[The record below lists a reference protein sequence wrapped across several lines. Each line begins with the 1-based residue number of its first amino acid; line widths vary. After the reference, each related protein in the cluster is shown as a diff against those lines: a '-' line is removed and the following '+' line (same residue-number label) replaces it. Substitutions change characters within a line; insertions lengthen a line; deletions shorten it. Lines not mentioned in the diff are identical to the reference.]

1 MLSNVTGR
9 ACLRALSLFS
19 LLLGTLHAGTLTLT
33 GDGSVTVTDV
43 VTQMGSQFQ
52 YNFTITDNSTAG
64 LAVLD
69 IAVTPHITITSLTT
83 PGGANAFTS
92 AYDPVLGLVSFVANL
107 SSFSSTPLSGFVF
120 DSPVGPAPDNFAV
133 TLFDAN
139 TGTSAIGAVQGPVA
153 APEPS
158 TLALGAIGC
167 IVVFAIRRKR
177 SRASAFLS

>member
-1 MLSNVTGR
+1 MFSNLTGR
-9 ACLRALSLFS
+9 ASIRALSLFS
-19 LLLGTLHAGTLTLT
+19 LLLGTLQAGTVTLT

-52 YNFTITDNSTAG
+52 YNFTITDNTIAG

-69 IAVTPHITITSLTT
+69 ITVTPGITITSLTT
-83 PGGANAFTS
+83 PGGANAFS
-92 AYDPVLGLVSFVANL
+92 AAYDPVLGLVSFVANL

-120 DSPVGPAPDNFAV
+120 DSPVGPAPDKFAV

-139 TGTSAIGAVQGPVA
+139 TGTSATGGIQGPVA

-158 TLALGAIGC
+158 TLALGGVGC
-167 IVVFAIRRKR
+167 VVAFAIRRKR
-177 SRASAFLS
+177 ARASASLS